1 MLFNSIV
8 VVDDNEGVRVS
19 LKYLLKKMFDKI
31 ITLDKPDTL
40 LQVLDTENVNVVLL
54 DMNFSLGLNTGRE
67 GLFWLEQIKKMHPQ
81 IPVVLFTAYGDIELA
96 VRGVRNGAADFVVKP
111 WDNMKLLETLR
122 GAIER
127 QREVRPLAEIEEEHI
142 RTAIDKCGGNMKLAA
157 ELLGV
162 SRQTIYNKLTQK

>member
-54 DMNFSLGLNTGRE
+54 DMNFSLGLNTGHRPDA
-67 GLFWLEQIKKMHPQ
+67 GLWRHRACRARSAQRCCRLRSEAVGQHE
-81 IPVVLFTAYGDIELA
+81 VTRNASRSHRTTARGASTGRDRRGAYTYRHRQ
-96 VRGVRNGAADFVVKP
+96 VRGQYEACC
-111 WDNMKLLETLR
+111 
-122 GAIER
+122 
-127 QREVRPLAEIEEEHI
+127 
-142 RTAIDKCGGNMKLAA
+142 RTARRESSDNLQ
-157 ELLGV
+157 
-162 SRQTIYNKLTQK
+162 QTNTEITIQSCITKTFTTQR